1 TLPKVNVIEIT
12 LIAFVAKHLL
22 NLIYKYLENSL
33 ITATNYDNHKSTV
46 IKDNHRIYFCQT
58 FHSRFFP
65 VYHSFRYPVV
75 FAGVDLNLLEKERK
89 NFLLGYNNKYLSIFN
104 IKDDDHLGQII
115 EELPNTNSINGQA
128 NQENNSQDNVQ
139 GNNDANNVKDVSEKL
154 KKLQFHKKF
163 IAVLTGQSY
172 NLTKNSLL
180 YAIITYPFE
189 IFLTVPRILKEA
201 YKLHFKKQLGIF
213 HRPIPFEETIVKL
226 EPKLIDS
233 YAKDLVVKY
242 LNNLIS
248 KFPEPIKI
256 TIHLPSTNTQHPIKL
271 YPPNNNDSAAIHKE
285 IILKLHDYSF
295 FTDILINQNL
305 FRALIIGYFKKSW
318 DCNDLS
324 LLFQFF
330 FNFSNNKFNCI
341 NTTISDNKYQN
352 WVNLIR
358 DWYWKRIFTS
368 DWYGANTKTT
378 NIIKKQ
384 IHLFPFPS
392 PKYHHH
398 HSSIIKNSIDKMIL
412 SDSKNT
418 LKLKYCLMIGY
429 MIITSQLNAFFWQLI
444 TSFVDG
450 PNGNPFLIEK
460 WIWEG
465 IVDLLKRSDNDMDD
479 KNINLLNEWKVVYEK
494 QGK

>member
-1 TLPKVNVIEIT
+1 NIVKEVDNLKFLKEIIPQT
-12 LIAFVAKHLL
+12 YSLEAALQKSEKIRRNLSRHNAKL
-22 NLIYKYLENSL
+22 NSEDASG
-33 ITATNYDNHKSTV
+33 DS
-46 IKDNHRIYFCQT
+46 
-58 FHSRFFP
+58 
-65 VYHSFRYPVV
+65 
-75 FAGVDLNLLEKERK
+75 
-89 NFLLGYNNKYLSIFN
+89 
-104 IKDDDHLGQII
+104 
-115 EELPNTNSINGQA
+115 
-128 NQENNSQDNVQ
+128 NNSDEESDKSDDTKHHKVHLF
-139 GNNDANNVKDVSEKL
+139 NNDIPTL
-154 KKLQFHKKF
+154 CFQF
-163 IAVLTGQSY
+163 
-172 NLTKNSLL
+172 
-180 YAIITYPFE
+180 
-189 IFLTVPRILKEA
+189 RIN
-201 YKLHFKKQLGIF
+201 HFKKQLGIF

-368 DWYGANTKTT
+368 DWYG
-378 NIIKKQ
+378 
-384 IHLFPFPS
+384 
-392 PKYHHH
+392 
-398 HSSIIKNSIDKMIL
+398 
-412 SDSKNT
+412 
-418 LKLKYCLMIGY
+418 
-429 MIITSQLNAFFWQLI
+429 
-444 TSFVDG
+444 
-450 PNGNPFLIEK
+450 
-460 WIWEG
+460 
-465 IVDLLKRSDNDMDD
+465 
-479 KNINLLNEWKVVYEK
+479 
-494 QGK
+494 